1 LETDLFVSIVVSGNS
16 LCLQCF
22 PRFPA
27 LQTQF
32 PVSGL
37 QELPRHSQSSL
48 QYNPYFARGQAN
60 RAEKINK
67 SIYRGK
73 HCKHSELPLTT
84 ILTNKSVSK
93 CFLVNYSYID

>member
-1 LETDLFVSIVVSGNS
+1 MENEVFVSIVVSGNS

-27 LQTQF
+27 SQTQF

-48 QYNPYFARGQAN
+48 QYNPYLPRGQAN
-60 RAEKINK
+60 SAKNK
-67 SIYRGK
+67 TKTYM
-73 HCKHSELPLTT
+73 
-84 ILTNKSVSK
+84 
-93 CFLVNYSYID
+93 